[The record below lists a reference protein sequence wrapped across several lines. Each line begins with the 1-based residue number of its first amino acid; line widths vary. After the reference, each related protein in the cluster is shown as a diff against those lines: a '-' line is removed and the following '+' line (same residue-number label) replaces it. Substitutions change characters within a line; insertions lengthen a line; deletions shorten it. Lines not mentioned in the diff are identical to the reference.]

1 MPLMSNHFASNRFEQ
16 TGSHAVPAL
25 RATIEQYLDPQ
36 SGARHIHMAT
46 DARESAFLAGFPS
59 LPDASDG
66 RAHILEHLALSGSQR
81 FPVRAPFFSMLRRS
95 LATHMN
101 ARTEADRTAYLFAST
116 DERDFF
122 NLLEVYL
129 DACFQ
134 PTLDYL
140 DFLQEGWR
148 HVFKD
153 GKLALQGVVLN
164 EMKGAMA
171 DPMHALRRGILAP
184 LLAGTTYA
192 VDPGGDPLAIP
203 GLSHAML
210 RAFHARHYHPSQAV
224 FMSAGRIAPSR
235 IQERIA
241 SQVLEQGGGRMP
253 RLLPAPAAPWR
264 APREQQLHI
273 PAQGQQPDGHGLQL
287 AWLLGET
294 NDAFGRCCADLLWAG
309 LLGGAA
315 APLRA
320 ALESAGFGRPSRLNG
335 LETDMRQMVFHV
347 GMEGLHAAQAADA
360 ARLILSTLERVAAD
374 GVPPAL
380 LRAALRDLRYRQ
392 RDTDGGG
399 HTPFALRRLLQAL
412 PLALYGGDVLD
423 GFDNERTLAALD
435 ARIEDPRFFKGLVR
449 ALLDNP
455 TRLATHVVPDPAFF
469 AARAEAERQMLAAR
483 QAALSGAER
492 ARIEA
497 DAAAL
502 AARQAMADDKALLPR
517 IRPADIGAEPGS
529 TAPAPRIVDGSAVV
543 AAATNGIVHARVLYP
558 VSDFDADDW
567 PWLDLYVRLLPGLGM
582 GTRDFAAAAAWR
594 RAAAPEFQAVI
605 ETALA
610 PDGRL
615 HLDVAFAVAGLDGD
629 EAALAGLLAASV
641 AGARFDERARLAFLV
656 ERLVQERFDGLAG
669 AGRQYAM
676 LAACAPCSPVYR
688 FRNAVDGVPALA
700 FYRMLRQL
708 CRTPASVAQLGARLA
723 ALHARVTAAAP
734 ARLCIGA
741 DAAAGALA
749 GLLAAPGAF
758 GTAASGTAAAGAVQT
773 GAVVAQAAPANVAL
787 QAGGQV
793 NHCAIAWRVPG
804 IDHPDAAPL
813 ALAAEL
819 LAARLHRALREQG
832 GAYGALAHYDGDAQ
846 LFVMASVHDP
856 RLAGTYADF
865 RAALDALVDADPDPA
880 SFEEAIVS
888 AIKGIDRPL
897 PPHREALYAWRME
910 RAGVAPALR
919 GHLRSA
925 VLACTPAQVRA
936 TAGAWLLPAGASRA
950 AFAGAGG
957 QDLAGLDPLDL
968 GA

>member
-1 MPLMSNHFASNRFEQ
+1 MSHPPNRFEQ
-16 TGSHAVPAL
+16 TGSHAVPTL
-25 RATIEQYLDPQ
+25 GATIEQYVDPQ

-46 DARESAFLAGFPS
+46 GARENAFLVGFPT
-59 LPDASDG
+59 LPEVSDG
-66 RAHILEHLALSGSQR
+66 RAHILEHLALSGSKR

-116 DERDFF
+116 DDRDFF
-122 NLLEVYL
+122 NLLDVYL

-134 PTLDYL
+134 PTLHYL

-148 HVFKD
+148 HVFRD
-153 GKLALQGVVLN
+153 GELALQGVVLN

-171 DPMHALRRGILAP
+171 DPMHTLRRGIVAA
-184 LLAGTTYA
+184 LLAGTPYEA
-192 VDPGGDPLAIP
+192 DPGGDPLAIP

-210 RAFHARHYHPSQAV
+210 RDFHARHYHPSRAV

-241 SQVLEQGGGRMP
+241 SLVPPHGGGRMP
-253 RLLPAPAAPWR
+253 RLLPASPAPWS
-264 APREQQLHI
+264 APRAQQLRI

-287 AWLLGET
+287 AWRLGAT
-294 NDAFGRCCADLLWAG
+294 DDAFGRCCAELLWAG
-309 LLGGAA
+309 LLGGVA

-320 ALESAGFGRPSRLNG
+320 ALESAGFGRPSRLDG
-335 LETDMRQMVFHV
+335 VDTDMRQMVFHV
-347 GMEGLHAAQAADA
+347 GMEGLAAAQVDDA
-360 ARLILSTLERVAAD
+360 RRLILSTLERVAND
-374 GVPPAL
+374 GVAPAL

-423 GFDNERTLAALD
+423 GFDNEPTLAALD
-435 ARIEDPRFFKGLVR
+435 ARIGDPRFFRELVR

-455 TRLATHVVPDPAFF
+455 ARLATHVVPDPGFF
-469 AARAEAERQMLAAR
+469 AARAAAERRLLAAR
-483 QAALSGAER
+483 QAALSGAGR
-492 ARIEA
+492 ARIER

-502 AARQAMADDKALLPR
+502 AARQAMADDKTLLPR
-517 IRPADIGAEPGS
+517 IRPADIGADLGPPP
-529 TAPAPRIVDGSAVV
+529 AAPRIVAGSAVF
-543 AAATNGIVHARVLYP
+543 AAATNGIVHARVLYA
-558 VSDFDADDW
+558 VSQLDADDW
-567 PWLDLYVRLLPGLGM
+567 PWLDLYVRLLPDLGT
-582 GTRDFAAAAAWR
+582 GTLDFAAAAAWR
-594 RAAAPEFQAVI
+594 RAAAPDFQVLI

-615 HLDVAFAVAGLDGD
+615 HLDVACAAAGLDGD

-641 AGARFDERARLAFLV
+641 AGARFDEAARLAFLV
-656 ERLVQERFDGLAG
+656 ERLVQARFDGLAG

-676 LAACAPCSPVYR
+676 LAAGAPLSPVYR
-688 FRNAVDGVPALA
+688 FRNAVEGAPALP
-700 FYRMLRQL
+700 FYQGLREL
-708 CRTPASVAQLGARLA
+708 CRTPAGVAQLASRLA

-741 DAAAGALA
+741 DAAAGTLA
-749 GLLAAPGAF
+749 RLLAAPAAF
-758 GTAASGTAAAGAVQT
+758 GPLVSGTAAGAAQAGA
-773 GAVVAQAAPANVAL
+773 AVPAAAPARLAL
-787 QAGGQV
+787 LADGQV
-793 NHCAIAWRVPG
+793 NHCAIAWRAPG
-804 IDHPDAAPL
+804 IADPDAAPL
-813 ALAAEL
+813 AVAAEL
-819 LAARLHRALREQG
+819 LAARLHRSLREQG
-832 GAYGALAHYDGDAQ
+832 GAYDTFAQYDGDAC
-846 LFVMASVHDP
+846 LFAMGSVHDP

-865 RAALDALVDADPDPA
+865 GAALDAVRHADPDPE

-897 PPHREALYAWRME
+897 PPQRDALRAWRMR

-919 GHLRSA
+919 GRLRAA

-936 TAGAWLLPAGASRA
+936 AAGAWLVPAGAS
-950 AFAGAGG
+950 G

-968 GA
+968 GVVAGHAGFF

>member
-1 MPLMSNHFASNRFEQ
+1 MPPMSKHIASNRFEQ

-25 RATIEQYLDPQ
+25 RATIEQYVDPQ

-153 GKLALQGVVLN
+153 GTLALQGVVLN

-210 RAFHARHYHPSQAV
+210 RAFHARHYHPAQAV

-235 IQERIA
+235 IQARIA
-241 SQVLEQGGGRMP
+241 SQVPLPAGGRMP
-253 RLLPAPAAPWR
+253 RLLPALAAPWN
-264 APREQQLHI
+264 APRAQQLRI

-287 AWLLGET
+287 AWLLGASG
-294 NDAFGRCCADLLWAG
+294 DPFGRCCADLLWAC

-347 GMEGLHAAQAADA
+347 GMEGLHAAQVGDA
-360 ARLILSTLERVAAD
+360 SGLILSTLERVADD
-374 GVPPAL
+374 GVPPVL

-412 PLALYGGDVLD
+412 PLALYDGNVLD
-423 GFDNERTLAALD
+423 GFDNEPALAALD

-455 TRLATHVVPDPAFF
+455 TRLATHVVPDPGFF

-483 QAALSGAER
+483 QATLSGAER
-492 ARIEA
+492 VRIDA

-502 AARQAMADDKALLPR
+502 AARQALADDKTLLPR
-517 IRPADIGAEPGS
+517 IRPADIGADPGLPAA
-529 TAPAPRIVDGSAVV
+529 APHTVAGSAVV
-543 AAATNGIVHARVLYP
+543 AAATNGIVHGRVLYA
-558 VSDFDADDW
+558 VSHLDADDW

-582 GTRDFAAAAAWR
+582 GGLDFATAAAWR
-594 RAAAPEFQAVI
+594 RAAAPDFQAVI

-615 HLDVAFAVAGLDGD
+615 HLDVAFAAAGLDGD

-641 AGARFDERARLAFLV
+641 AGARFDESARLAFLV

-676 LAACAPCSPVYR
+676 LAAGAPCSPVYR
-688 FRNAVDGVPALA
+688 FRNAVDGVPALP
-700 FYRMLRQL
+700 FYRILRQL
-708 CRTPASVAQLGARLA
+708 CRTPAGVAQLGARLA

-749 GLLAAPGAF
+749 CLLAAPAAF
-758 GTAASGTAAAGAVQT
+758 GAAASGTAAAGAV
-773 GAVVAQAAPANVAL
+773 VVQAAPANIAL

-793 NHCAIAWRVPG
+793 NHCAIAWRAPG

-832 GAYGALAHYDGDAQ
+832 GAYGAFAHYDGDAQ
-846 LFVMASVHDP
+846 LFAMGSVHDP

-865 RAALDALVDADPDPA
+865 RAALDALADADPDPA

-897 PPHREALYAWRME
+897 SSHRDALHAWRME

-919 GHLRSA
+919 GRLRSA

-936 TAGAWLLPAGASRA
+936 AAGAWLPAAGASRA
-950 AFAGAGG
+950 AFAGSGG
-957 QDLAGLDPLDL
+957 QDLAGLEPLDL
-968 GA
+968 GVLLAS

>member
-1 MPLMSNHFASNRFEQ
+1 MPQSPNRFEQ

-25 RATIEQYLDPQ
+25 RATIEQYVDPQ
-36 SGARHIHMAT
+36 SGARHVHMAT

-59 LPDASDG
+59 FPDAGDG
-66 RAHILEHLALSGSQR
+66 RAHILEHLALSGSKR

-134 PTLDYL
+134 PTLHYL

-148 HVFKD
+148 HVFRD
-153 GKLALQGVVLN
+153 GALALQGVVLN

-184 LLAGTTYA
+184 LLSGTPYA

-203 GLSHAML
+203 DLSHAML
-210 RAFHARHYHPSQAV
+210 RAFHARHYHPAQAV

-235 IQERIA
+235 IQARIA
-241 SQVLEQGGGRMP
+241 SQVPLNGASRMP
-253 RLLPAPAAPWR
+253 RLLPALAPPWR
-264 APREQQLHI
+264 GPRAQQLRI
-273 PAQGQQPDGHGLQL
+273 PAQGRQPDGHGLQL
-287 AWLLGET
+287 AWLFGET
-294 NDAFGRCCADLLWAG
+294 QDAFGRGCADLLWAG
-309 LLGGAA
+309 LCGGAA

-320 ALESAGFGRPSRLNG
+320 ALESVGFGRPSRLNG
-335 LETDMRQMVFHV
+335 VDASMRQMVLHA
-347 GMEGLHAAQAADA
+347 GMEGLTEGQVEDA
-360 ARLILSTLERVAAD
+360 GRLILSTLERVADD

-380 LRAALRDLRYRQ
+380 LRAALRELRYRQ

-423 GFDNERTLAALD
+423 GFDNEPTLAALD

-455 TRLATHVVPDPAFF
+455 TRLATHVVPDPGFF
-469 AARAEAERQMLAAR
+469 AARAEAERRMLAAR
-483 QAALSGAER
+483 QAALSGTDR
-492 ARIEA
+492 ARIER

-502 AARQAMADDKALLPR
+502 AARQAVADDKALLPR
-517 IRPADIGAEPGS
+517 IRPADIGLDAGPP
-529 TAPAPRIVDGSAVV
+529 PAGPRIVDGSAVF
-543 AAATNGIVHARVLYP
+543 AAATNGIVHGRVLYA
-558 VSDFDADDW
+558 VSQLDAADW

-582 GTRDFAAAAAWR
+582 GTCDFAAAASWR
-594 RAAAPEFQAVI
+594 HAAAPDFQAVI

-615 HLDVAFAVAGLDGD
+615 HLDLAFAAAGLDGD
-629 EAALAGLLAASV
+629 EAALAGLLAAST
-641 AGARFDERARLAFLV
+641 AGARFDETARLAFLV
-656 ERLVQERFDGLAG
+656 ERLAQERFDGLAG

-688 FRNAVDGVPALA
+688 FRNAVDGVPALP
-700 FYRMLRQL
+700 FYRMLRQM
-708 CRTPASVAQLGARLA
+708 CRTPAGVAQLGARLA

-741 DAAAGALA
+741 AAAAGALA
-749 GLLAAPGAF
+749 SLLAAPDAF
-758 GTAASGTAAAGAVQT
+758 GTAAAEAAIAGAVVP
-773 GAVVAQAAPANVAL
+773 AIAPANLAL
-787 QAGGQV
+787 RADGQV

-813 ALAAEL
+813 AVAAEL
-819 LAARLHRALREQG
+819 LAARLHRSLREQG
-832 GAYGALAHYDGDAQ
+832 GAYGTFAHYDGDAC
-846 LFVMASVHDP
+846 LFAMGSVHDP
-856 RLAGTYADF
+856 RLAGTYADVG
-865 RAALDALVDADPDPA
+865 AALDAVVHAEPDPD

-888 AIKGIDRPL
+888 AIKAMDRPL
-897 PPHREALYAWRME
+897 SPHRDALHAWRMR

-919 GHLRSA
+919 SQLRAA

-936 TAGAWLLPAGASRA
+936 AAGAWLVPDRASRA
-950 AFAGAGG
+950 AFAGAAAG
-957 QDLAGLDPLDL
+957 QDLAGLAPLDL
-968 GA
+968 RAMIAY